1 MADAALCPYLWFWAE
16 FSEIL
21 PKTFSMEF
29 RYGILNS
36 GSNRSSALFQAQHV
50 RFSGYFPTRA

>member
-21 PKTFSMEF
+21 PKTFSME
-29 RYGILNS
+29 
-36 GSNRSSALFQAQHV
+36 SATE
-50 RFSGYFPTRA
+50 Y